1 MDNKSDSARDSS
13 GVETGKK
20 PSSSLRMRR
29 YILNITISGVMA
41 AVVFLA
47 TQIKITTAIG
57 YGNLGDGFILAAS
70 YVLGPLAFFP
80 AAIGSALADLILGYA
95 VYIPAT
101 FLIKG
106 CMGLVAGAIL
116 RRKNVSWKRR
126 ILAVLLAEVIMVV
139 GYFGFESLLYG
150 AATALTSV
158 PMNLVQGAFGIGLG
172 LVLMAAL
179 NRVKERFYEK
189 LHA

>member
-13 GVETGKK
+13 GIETGKK
-20 PSSSLRMRR
+20 PSSSLRVRR

-139 GYFGFESLLYG
+139 GYLGFESLLYG

-179 NRVKERFYEK
+179 NRVKERFYDK
-189 LHA
+189 LHG